1 MKQKGLKSVRTA
13 LQQATRLNPT
23 NANAWE
29 NLALLHEYDAQSK
42 MMQARQGKKD
52 ASELE
57 RQLGQ
62 LAAAAAEA
70 RSNAR
75 EAEAIL
81 QGFSDP

>member
-1 MKQKGLKSVRTA
+1 
-13 LQQATRLNPT
+13 
-23 NANAWE
+23 
-29 NLALLHEYDAQSK
+29 
-42 MMQARQGKKD
+42 MQARQGKKD